1 MWIIGK
7 SLISYIYI
15 DVNGFRETNA
25 KIIYGSM
32 IMHEADWLLAQLEID
47 VGVRIFCALN
57 SLSTPVRVLVF
68 DIFVYTQCLLN
79 NCDAGKNIGL
89 TTLSI
94 LVQEVK
100 SFAYSNL
107 VELLVVCDKDFVAVF
122 SCRVI

>member
-1 MWIIGK
+1 
-7 SLISYIYI
+7 
-15 DVNGFRETNA
+15 
-25 KIIYGSM
+25 M